1 MNQQES
7 IVEEVHKEI
16 IERFP
21 MYVTDAGFE
30 QWLFRKAGSDREKIA
45 EYLGL
50 LDSYGYMHGDGKL
63 AADYVNLPDP
73 QGVTEDIHRRLGR
86 VGPEIRRA
94 LSYGSV
100 EGEKFCG
107 STITALGGPDA
118 TETGR
123 LLQEAEQ
130 AGLVMR
136 DGTEA
141 IYSGF
146 CERYRFTPLQLRN
159 VLYDGLSGEER
170 MRLHDAFVEFLS
182 DELHRVKDAGAREML
197 QQMISLHNGR
207 AARPSPSPAKP

>member
-7 IVEEVHKEI
+7 VVEEVHKEI

-21 MYVTDAGFE
+21 LYVTNPGFE
-30 QWLFRKAGSDREKIA
+30 QWLFRKAGGDQGKIA
-45 EYLGL
+45 DYLGL

-63 AADYVNLPDP
+63 ADDYVNLPDP
-73 QGVTEDIHRRLGR
+73 QGVMEDIRRRLGG

-94 LSYGSV
+94 LSYASV

-107 STITALGGPDA
+107 STITALGGADPA
-118 TETGR
+118 ETKR
-123 LLQEAEQ
+123 LLQEAERG
-130 AGLVMR
+130 GLVTP

-146 CERYRFTPLQLRN
+146 CERYRFTPLQLRD
-159 VLYDGLSGEER
+159 VLYEELSEEER

-182 DELHRVKDAGAREML
+182 HELDRVDDGGAREML
-197 QQMISLHNGR
+197 QQMISLHNRR
-207 AARPSPSPAKP
+207 AARPSPSPTKP